1 MTVSFS
7 GGVPED
13 SIDRRASHTIQIMN
27 GMFEADDLRRVREC
41 LEALD
46 YKCALFDGFERI
58 PDLLWD
64 RGTKLLLVGVT
75 ADNLPIL
82 EKVINSGP
90 GDASRNPI
98 LLYYKDKITALKC
111 ELLAGKIDDFV
122 LDPLNIESLR
132 LRARRLLRRFDEQ
145 HYEVQESEMSL
156 ISHFGMKQF
165 IGIAPAFV
173 TAIGKIPRIAVSEA
187 PVLINGE
194 TGTGKEMCARAVHY
208 LSTRNG
214 NSFIPINCGAIPV
227 ELFENEMFGHEN
239 GAFTGAG
246 RARHGLIAEAEGGT
260 LFLDE
265 IDSLTLASQ
274 AKLLRFLQTSEYRPL
289 GSTKYR
295 HASVR
300 LLAASNQNLLSKVK
314 EKAFREDLFYRLKVI
329 SINLPPL
336 REREEDIMALA
347 HHFLKVAAQEYK
359 SPARSFSREAQL
371 VLTGYRWP
379 GNVRELENVIRNAVL
394 LADTPV
400 ICAASIQLTNDM
412 PLPEISFDESFQAA
426 KARMISAFERNYLQQ
441 ILETC
446 GGNISKAAR
455 QCKKNRRAF
464 FALLKKH
471 GITYAAPSLLF
482 IWSTCLQALNAVP
495 VF

>member
-1 MTVSFS
+1 MADET
-7 GGVPED
+7 P
-13 SIDRRASHTIQIMN
+13 TIQIMR
-27 GMFEADDLRRVREC
+27 GIFPPEEQTKVVEC
-41 LEALD
+41 LEANGCN
-46 YKCALFDGFERI
+46 CALFDGFESMA
-58 PDLLWD
+58 DSLWD
-64 RGTKLLLVGVT
+64 PVTKLILVGVSVDT
-75 ADNLPIL
+75 FPSLM
-82 EKVINSGP
+82 EVIDSGAGNHHP
-90 GDASRNPI
+90 RNPI
-98 LLYYKDKITALKC
+98 LVYYKDHMTAMKH
-111 ELLAGKIDDFV
+111 ELLGEIDDF
-122 LDPLNIESLR
+122 DIEPLNLESLR
-132 LRARRLLRRFDEQ
+132 ARVHRLLRRSAEHQYDV
-145 HYEVQESEMSL
+145 HESQLSL

-165 IGIAPAFV
+165 IGMAPAFV
-173 TAIGKIPRIAVSEA
+173 AAIKKIPRIAVSEA

-208 LSTRNG
+208 LSTR
-214 NSFIPINCGAIPV
+214 SDHPFIPINCGAIPV
-227 ELFENEMFGHEN
+227 ELFENEMFGHEY

-274 AKLLRFLQTSEYRPL
+274 AKLLRFLQTCEYRPL

-295 HASVR
+295 QASVR

-314 EKAFREDLFYRLKVI
+314 EKAFREDLFYRLMVI

-347 HHFLKVAAQEYK
+347 HHFLKVATQEYK
-359 SPARSFSREAQL
+359 SPARRFSREAE
-371 VLTGYRWP
+371 VRLTGYKWP

-400 ICAASIQLTNDM
+400 ICARNIQLTNDV
-412 PLPEISFDESFQAA
+412 PVPEISLDESFQAA
-426 KARMISAFERNYLQQ
+426 KARVIKVFERNYLQHV
-441 ILETC
+441 LEIC

-455 QCKKNRRAF
+455 HCKKNRRAF

-471 GITYAAPSLLF
+471 GITHVAQPSSVQTSQLLEET
-482 IWSTCLQALNAVP
+482 S
-495 VF
+495 